1 MDSKREVIS
10 YIKNV
15 STGLI
20 SLVFLLFPIIFL
32 TNTTDA
38 FILPKQL
45 LVIFATLALAILWGI
60 RIFVE
65 RKIVIRSTPFNL
77 PVFLLGAVFL
87 ISALLSPDKY
97 DSLIQAVPVVLV
109 MVLYFVS
116 INTIDDRK
124 SFSISLS
131 ALSLGAV
138 AAAVVAILYSFNIF
152 IFPIEAAKSTNFN
165 TFGSPIQLIAYIL
178 PVLLLSSF
186 YVFNGFKHGAFKQI
200 GNFKTS
206 WGLLIQ
212 AVSSVVLVAGIAAVV
227 YRLVTSP
234 KPIFLPFA
242 DGFQIALASI
252 SRDAG
257 RQVVSALFGSGY
269 GTFLIDFNR
278 FKLPTF
284 NLNENLWNIPF
295 SFSSSYFLEIVAT
308 TGILGGLAF
317 IFLIVKVLKTRI
329 FPINPLYSAL
339 LLVLALAFLIPFSFN
354 IVFLLFVILAFY
366 TAFLSIER
374 DRRVDTVTVSL
385 VALKEGLISVDEN
398 ERTRRRSNSIVL
410 PAALLLLI
418 LGISG
423 YVGLYS
429 VKFASA
435 DMTFA
440 KSLSQQALQS
450 GQQTYDLQRKAIDT
464 FEYRSDY
471 YRVFSRVNLA
481 LANSLASSVPQGS
494 SPSAQTQQQ
503 VSQLLQQSINSGRE
517 AVRLAP
523 ASTVN
528 WQNLA
533 QIYRGL
539 INVGQNAAD
548 FSVASLNQAI
558 ALDPSNPLLYVEM
571 GGIFYQLKQYELAQ
585 QQFQVAV
592 NLKPDYANA
601 RYNLGHAMEENKNLQ
616 GALQQYQIVRQLV
629 ANDKKS
635 TEQIDKEIA
644 ALQTKIGENPQAA
657 GQNQTGLEPN
667 QGPQDLQIATPE
679 AQLPAQE
686 EEVKLPAPPPGR
698 VSLTPTPSKA
708 AGQTSGTP
716 TPTETQ

>member
-20 SLVFLLFPIIFL
+20 SVVFLVFPILFL
-32 TNTTDA
+32 SNTTDA

-45 LVIFATLALAILWGI
+45 LVIFATLILAVLWGI

-65 RKIVIRSTPFNL
+65 KKIVVRSTPFNL
-77 PVFLLGAVFL
+77 PVFLLASVFL
-87 ISALLSPDKY
+87 ISALLSPDRF
-97 DSLIQAVPVVLV
+97 DALIQAIPVVLV

-124 SFSISLS
+124 SFSIALS

-138 AAAVVAILYSFNIF
+138 AAAIISIAYNFHVY
-152 IFPIEAAKSTNFN
+152 IFPIEAAKNTNFN

-186 YVFNGFKHGAFKQI
+186 YVFNGFKYGAFKKI
-200 GNFKTS
+200 GNIKNS

-212 AVSSVVLVAGIAAVV
+212 AVSSIVLLAGIGSVT

-234 KPIFLPFA
+234 KPIFLPWT

-257 RQVVSALFGSGY
+257 RQVISALFGSGY

-295 SFSSSYFLEIVAT
+295 SFSSNYFFEIVAT

-317 IFLIVKVLKTRI
+317 IFLIVKVIKTRI
-329 FPINPLYSAL
+329 MPINPLYSAL
-339 LLVLALAFLIPFSFN
+339 LLVLALSFLIPFSFN
-354 IVFLLFVILAFY
+354 IVFLLFMILAFY

-398 ERTRRRSNSIVL
+398 ERARRKSTSIVL
-410 PAALLLLI
+410 PAALFIVI
-418 LGISG
+418 LGVAG
-423 YVGLYS
+423 FVGFYTT
-429 VKFASA
+429 KFASA
-435 DMTFA
+435 DMKFA
-440 KSLSQQALQS
+440 SSLSQQALQS
-450 GQQTYDLQRKAIDT
+450 GQQTYDLQRVAIAT
-464 FEYRSDY
+464 FPYRSDY

-494 SPSAQTQQQ
+494 SP
-503 VSQLLQQSINSGRE
+503 IG
-517 AVRLAP
+517 
-523 ASTVN
+523 
-528 WQNLA
+528 
-533 QIYRGL
+533 
-539 INVGQNAAD
+539 
-548 FSVASLNQAI
+548 
-558 ALDPSNPLLYVEM
+558 
-571 GGIFYQLKQYELAQ
+571 
-585 QQFQVAV
+585 
-592 NLKPDYANA
+592 
-601 RYNLGHAMEENKNLQ
+601 NKKRMCKMRTTHL
-616 GALQQYQIVRQLV
+616 
-629 ANDKKS
+629 
-635 TEQIDKEIA
+635 
-644 ALQTKIGENPQAA
+644 
-657 GQNQTGLEPN
+657 
-667 QGPQDLQIATPE
+667 
-679 AQLPAQE
+679 
-686 EEVKLPAPPPGR
+686 
-698 VSLTPTPSKA
+698 
-708 AGQTSGTP
+708 
-716 TPTETQ
+716 